1 MNIVFGELLVRDR
14 LITQEQLRAA
24 LARQQQ
30 AGGRLGDALVALG
43 AISPETL
50 ERIFHTVPPVP
61 RTVAQTG
68 LAPTRLTDLMLKVA
82 YFEGQAFSVRDMAGW
97 LCLPPAVV
105 DELAEQAKADRLL
118 AARSAEGFNR
128 LSQAYLLT
136 ELGQTRAEMAL
147 RQSQYAGPAPVP
159 LANYRLMLAH
169 QTVRQID
176 INADWLRR
184 ALDQLVINPR
194 LLAQLGPAFNSGR
207 SIFLYGP
214 PGTGKTSIAEA
225 LGRAL
230 SGEIYIPH
238 AVEVGGQIIRIF
250 DPAVHITVAHPTVPG
265 EARLDLESSLKHD
278 PRWQLCR
285 RPVLMAGGELTLES
299 LDLEYD
305 PVSKFYEAPV
315 QMKAAN
321 GIFILDDFGRQLVPP
336 RQLLNRWIVPLERGS
351 DFLELHTGKKLE
363 LPFDQI
369 TIFCTNLNPREL
381 VDEAFLRRIRH
392 KIQVQHQTEAEFLD
406 ILQRLCQLHGIDYA
420 PQVAAYLVKT
430 YYRDKGRPFV
440 GSHPRDLLEQIIDRA
455 RFERERPTLSIEAID
470 AAAANYFVDI

>member
-1 MNIVFGELLVRDR
+1 MSIVFGELLVRDR
-14 LITQEQLRAA
+14 LITRTQLNVA
-24 LARQQQ
+24 LAQQQ
-30 AGGRLGDALVALG
+30 QTGGRLGDALVATG
-43 AISPETL
+43 ALSAEAL

-61 RTVAQTG
+61 RSVAQTG
-68 LAPTRLTDLMLKVA
+68 LSETRLTDLMLKTA
-82 YFEGQAFSVRDMAGW
+82 YFEGQAFSVQDMASK
-97 LCLPPAVV
+97 LCLPLGVM
-105 DELAEQAKADRLL
+105 DELAEQAKIEHLL
-118 AARSAEGFNR
+118 AARSVEGFSR
-128 LSQAYLLT
+128 QSQAYVLT

-147 RQSQYAGPAPVP
+147 RQSQYTGPAPVP
-159 LANYRLMLAH
+159 LAAYRVMLAH

-176 INADWLRR
+176 IDADWMRR
-184 ALDQLVINPR
+184 ALSQLVIGPR

-214 PGTGKTSIAEA
+214 PGTGKTSVAEA

-238 AVEVGGQIIRIF
+238 AVEVDGQIIRIF
-250 DPAVHITVAHPTVPG
+250 DPAVHIKVADPSVAG
-265 EARLDLESSLKHD
+265 EESLDLESGVKHD
-278 PRWQLCR
+278 PRWQRCR
-285 RPVLMAGGELTLES
+285 RPVLMVGGELTLES

-305 PVSKFYEAPV
+305 PVSKFYEAPA

-351 DFLELHTGKKLE
+351 DFLALHTGKKLE

-392 KIQVQHQTEAEFLD
+392 KIQVPHQSEAEFLD
-406 ILQRLCQLHGIDYA
+406 ILQRLCQLHGIQYE
-420 PQVAAYLVKT
+420 PQAAAHLVKT
-430 YYRDKGRPFV
+430 YYRDKNRPFA
-440 GSHPRDLLEQIIDRA
+440 GSHPRDLVEQIIDQA
-455 RFERERPTLSIEAID
+455 RFERHQPTLSINTID